1 MGLIDNRTGRK
12 LTAEELTEAFDQYI
26 DADGPVE
33 VYGLT
38 LKESE
43 ILKAVR
49 PHHYIQRQADWVE
62 IMVLDGEY
70 ADLDV

>member
-1 MGLIDNRTGRK
+1 MGLIDNNTGQK

-26 DADGPVE
+26 DAGGAVE
-33 VYGLT
+33 VYGLR

-70 ADLDV
+70 TETEV

>member
-1 MGLIDNRTGRK
+1 MGIIDNSTGRK
-12 LTAEELTEAFDQYI
+12 LSTGELTEAFDQYI
-26 DADGPVE
+26 DTDGPVK

-49 PHHYIQRQADWVE
+49 PHHYVQRQADWVE

-70 ADLDV
+70 TETEV